1 MRLWHLILLLFV
13 FRLTAAQELPVAQ
26 QYMQNLSYINP
37 ACIGRE
43 YCTFFY
49 GTDRH
54 QWLGIPQAPATQV
67 FGAEHTFFSNP
78 YQASRK
84 IGLALQFISDRNG
97 SVHQTGG
104 QAGYAYHVRLNKKK
118 DLFLSLGLSAS
129 LLQHSI
135 REGESNVTN
144 DQALGAGENTLA
156 PDVST
161 GVFVYSPKFY
171 AGFSVLRMLPYS
183 RQFYYWENQSFI
195 PGNYYLHAGYTIMTR
210 SKGIA
215 FIPSAVF
222 KFDNQMS
229 KQIDF
234 NLITHFSNRYK
245 AGVSYRYALANIP
258 GQSTAIQFLIST
270 YYKSF
275 QFNYIADLSLN
286 STQAHH
292 YGSHEFGVIY
302 RMCYREKP
310 QCPAFE

>member
-1 MRLWHLILLLFV
+1 MWRVLSFILLVSLCQ
-13 FRLTAAQELPVAQ
+13 LAKTQELPVAQ
-26 QYMQNLSYINP
+26 QYMQNLSYLNP

-54 QWLGIPQAPATQV
+54 QWLGVVQAPSTQV
-67 FGAEHTFFSNP
+67 LGVEHTFFANP
-78 YQASRK
+78 YMAKRK

-97 SVHQTGG
+97 SVRQTGG

-118 DLFLSLGLSAS
+118 ELFLSLGLSAS

-135 REGESNVTN
+135 RESESNVT
-144 DQALGAGENTLA
+144 DQILGAGESTLA

-161 GVFVYSPKFY
+161 GVFIYSPKFY
-171 AGFSVLRMLPYS
+171 AGFSVLRMLPYA

-195 PGNYYLHAGYTIMTR
+195 PGNYYLQAGYTIMTR
-210 SKGIA
+210 SKEVA

-222 KFDNQMS
+222 KFDNRMS

-234 NLITHFSNRYK
+234 NLITHFNNRYK
-245 AGVSYRYALANIP
+245 AGISYRYALANIP
-258 GQSTAIQFLIST
+258 GQSTALHFLIAT

-275 QFNYIADLSLN
+275 QFNYIAELSLN
-286 STQAHH
+286 GTQAHH

-302 RMCYREKP
+302 RICYREKP